1 LKPAL
6 HQEIPGVSCRTLT
19 TNQDKVLGLAA
30 FAMVIIVGAVRAS
43 RILHDL
49 AAWYF
54 RIDRNGHHFKSNS
67 EVKGGRICVSW
78 LTSKAKLH
86 LLFDWMARSQFFLIL

>member
-1 LKPAL
+1 MSLKPAL

-54 RIDRNGHHFKSNS
+54 RVFIYIYIS
-67 EVKGGRICVSW
+67 
-78 LTSKAKLH
+78 
-86 LLFDWMARSQFFLIL
+86 

>member
-1 LKPAL
+1 MSLKPAL

-54 RIDRNGHHFKSNS
+54 RVFIYIYFLKHVQCQLTGMAITSNPTL
-67 EVKGGRICVSW
+67 K
-78 LTSKAKLH
+78 SKAAE
-86 LLFDWMARSQFFLIL
+86 FAFPG